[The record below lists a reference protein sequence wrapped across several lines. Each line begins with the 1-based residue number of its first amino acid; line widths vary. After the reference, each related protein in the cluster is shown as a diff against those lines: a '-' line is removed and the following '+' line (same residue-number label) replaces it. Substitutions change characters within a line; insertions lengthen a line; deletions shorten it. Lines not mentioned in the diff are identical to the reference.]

1 MGVAQG
7 RFAALTAN
15 APAGVA
21 TIDLGGALVVPAFV
35 DGHIHL
41 DKSFRPGAWEPHR
54 PCVAGFNV
62 RERVAYE
69 REALARAPSVEQR
82 ALTLARQAAAHG
94 SLHVRSHVDIDPIA
108 GLAGLAAVLEVRAAL
123 ADLITIQIV
132 AFPQSGIVA
141 SPGTAAL
148 LEEAIDLGADCVGG
162 LDPVS
167 FDGSLDGHLD
177 VVFGLAERKGV
188 TIDIHLH
195 DTGMAGIMQI
205 EDIARR
211 TAAQALGGRVTISHA
226 YALGDVPLDVARRT
240 GAVLAE
246 AGVAI
251 MTNGPGPQPSP
262 PVAALAAEGVILFAG
277 SDNVQDAW
285 WPYGDAD
292 MLERAMMVGY
302 RAGLYTDAELG
313 LAFAMATT
321 AAAAALQLPEYG
333 LAVGLPAN
341 FVTLDAASIPEAVVR
356 RPRRRD
362 VWRRGQLVARNGEL
376 IAHQGACSVAA

>member
-1 MGVAQG
+1 
-7 RFAALTAN
+7 
-15 APAGVA
+15 
-21 TIDLGGALVVPAFV
+21 
-35 DGHIHL
+35 
-41 DKSFRPGAWEPHR
+41 
-54 PCVAGFNV
+54 V

-69 REALARAPSVEQR
+69 REALARAPSIQQR
-82 ALTLARQAAAHG
+82 ALTLAKQAAAHG
-94 SLHVRSHVDIDPIA
+94 SLYVRSHVDIDPIA
-108 GLAGLAAVLEVRAAL
+108 GLAGLAALLEVRAAL

-132 AFPQSGIVA
+132 AFPQSGIVT
-141 SPGTAAL
+141 SPGTGAL
-148 LEEAIDLGADCVGG
+148 LDEAITLGADCVGG

-188 TIDIHLH
+188 AIDIHLH
-195 DTGMAGIMQI
+195 DAGMAGIMQI
-205 EDIARR
+205 KEIARR
-211 TAAQALGGRVTISHA
+211 TTAQGLRGRVTISHA
-226 YALGDVPLDVARRT
+226 YALGDVPLDVTRRT

-251 MTNGPGPQPSP
+251 MTNGPGPHPCP
-262 PVAALAAEGVILFAG
+262 PVAALAAEGVTLFAG

-321 AAAAALQLPEYG
+321 SAATALQLPEYG

-362 VWRRGQLVARNGEL
+362 VWRQGQLVARNGEL
-376 IAHQGACSVAA
+376 IAHHSASSAAA